1 MALPK
6 VGVEAVI
13 EGMAAFEA
21 DSKKVNKSL
30 GKMDE
35 SIGLLSKTSISLG
48 SNLTKLAGNILKLGA
63 VASGAGILA
72 IGAGLFK
79 AAQAGLSMN
88 DAMEQASAKINAFT
102 KDGAK
107 TAEILEMIRDRASRT
122 PFEFQ
127 EMANAAA
134 GLLPASRQAGV
145 GLAEIIEQA
154 EILAASNPAEGLE
167 GAAFALREAVS
178 GDFTSII
185 ERFNLPR
192 TMINQL
198 KEEGLPNLE
207 IVSRAMKELGFDTD
221 LVSALAE
228 TAQGRWSTF
237 KDTLTNV
244 AATVTQP
251 IFTAFSKSLGD
262 VNMWLVANEPLLTSM
277 ANILAN
283 QVATALTTIGGL
295 LAAFQS
301 GGTEGL
307 VTALGL
313 GSLVTM
319 WATIQ
324 PILNQIVTW
333 FQTNLPTA
341 LNVAQTAFNTIS
353 AVVMS
358 FANTVIA
365 NIWPQLQEAF
375 ANITQALNNM
385 GLTWGDVFTALGTAT
400 KIVASVIGIAI
411 LAIIGTVTGLVTG
424 FASAF
429 ATISGYFVDFQNA
442 ISQFVS
448 GITTLFTGLITITS
462 GLLIGD
468 LGMIFKGVEQSIT
481 GLFETIRGL
490 GNFLLTS
497 MQASLGGLFSFVRG
511 WMSSFLG
518 FFDGLAPALGER
530 FEDTW
535 TSIREVWKPEKWF
548 ELGTSIIDGI
558 LEGIKKNQD
567 KVIEMLKSMMA
578 DVIKG
583 AKDVIGFGSPA
594 TEFMPIGESMVQGM
608 LLGAKKEK
616 FAKRFVDDLNM
627 GGIARSLGTGGGQWR
642 NFRNI
647 IKQTIGLNFDQLMTS
662 GMSAAQIIDKI
673 QKVAARFN
681 FPPSFASEFAMA
693 NGLIEHLTSS
703 VTEFQKAMRLENMG
717 RMVQIGGQFASIGQ
731 SLVDMLKP
739 VDDGRIQTL
748 QDFLSGKV
756 EGRMFAHPLT
766 GVLEEMVVLQQ
777 DGLEVA
783 LNRTLAQQ
791 ELNRL
796 LEEQRRQEELIAQQK
811 KSQEQLSF
819 LQQQIELIKMGKE
832 VGGNIFQGIKFG
844 LDASVTDLLNATN
857 NVVNAMVDQINQD
870 LQISSPSKVMARI
883 GQQMMAGL
891 QGGIASMTPV
901 LNAQLSASVAGPLS
915 PSMAGAMNSSS
926 YNTTNN
932 FNIGGNNISN
942 GMNAAE
948 FESRV
953 LQVIRRNL

>member
-13 EGMAAFEA
+13 EGMAKFEA
-21 DSKKVNKSL
+21 DSKKVNKAF
-30 GKMDE
+30 GDM
-35 SIGLLSKTSISLG
+35 GTSTKNLG
-48 SNLTKLAGNILKLGA
+48 SIASGVTSKITSLVGSLLKVGA
-63 VASGAGILA
+63 IGAGAGIVA

-79 AAQAGLSMN
+79 AGQAGLSMN

-107 TAEILEMIRDRASRT
+107 TTEILEMIRDRASKT

-237 KDTLTNV
+237 KDTLTNM
-244 AATVTQP
+244 AATATQP
-251 IFTAFSKSLGD
+251 IFTAFSQGLGD
-262 VNMWLVANEPLLTSM
+262 INGWLAANEPMLTAM

-283 QVATALTTIGGL
+283 QVATALTTVGTEAVRLFTI
-295 LAAFQS
+295 FQS
-301 GGTEGL
+301 SGTEGL
-307 VTALGL
+307 FTALGL

-319 WATIQ
+319 WTTVQ
-324 PILNQIVTW
+324 PILNQLVAW
-333 FQTNLPTA
+333 LGTNLPI
-341 LNVAQTAFNTIS
+341 AFNTLS
-353 AVVMS
+353 TVALS
-358 FANTVIA
+358 FVNVIMT
-365 NIWPQLQEAF
+365 NVWPPLQDAF
-375 ANITQALNNM
+375 TNITQALNNM

-400 KIVASVIGIAI
+400 KIVASIIGIAI

-616 FAKRFVDDLNM
+616 FAKKFVDDLNM
-627 GGIARSLGTGGGQWR
+627 GGIARSLGAGGGQWR

-703 VTEFQKAMRLENMG
+703 VAEFQKAMRLENMG

-915 PSMAGAMNSSS
+915 PSMAGAMNSNS
-926 YNTTNN
+926 YSTTNM
-932 FNIGGNNISN
+932 FNLGGNTISN